1 MENAF
6 VNKKVVKRAFNGKRL
21 TKKILLNV
29 ALIGL
34 AIFTVFPLFTVIV
47 TAFKTNDQIVNNPYG
62 FIPSPFSGQAYREV
76 FQRFPFFKYLGNS
89 LIICIANVI
98 GVPLTS
104 TMAGYAFS
112 KFNVRHK
119 KYIFLAMMA
128 MIMVP
133 GTVLQI
139 PTFEMYVGFGW
150 INKYYPFI
158 IPAFLGGG
166 ISNVFLVRQFV
177 STIPRSLFE
186 SAEIDG
192 ASEPVQFIKIALPLS
207 MPIIMTI
214 AVFTF
219 TGCWNDFFSPLLYL
233 TDENLYTLGYGLFIF
248 FSQCKI
254 GTQRAWNIICAAS
267 MLVMIPSFLIFAF
280 AQKYFVEGITITGIK
295 G

>member
-1 MENAF
+1 MEMTI
-6 VNKKVVKRAFNGKRL
+6 KKTVKQFSGKRL

-29 ALIGL
+29 ILIAL
-34 AIFTVFPLFTVIV
+34 AIFTVFPLCTVIV
-47 TAFKTNDQIVNNPYG
+47 TAFKTNEQIVNNPYG
-62 FIPSPFSGQAYREV
+62 LIPAPFSGQAFAEV
-76 FQRFPFFKYLGNS
+76 FERFPFFKYLGNS
-89 LIICIANVI
+89 LIICVANTV

-112 KFNVRHK
+112 KFRVTHK

-139 PTFEMYVGFGW
+139 PIFELYVGFKW
-150 INKYYPFI
+150 INTYYPFI
-158 IPAFLGGG
+158 VPAFLGGG

-177 STIPRSLFE
+177 STIPPSLFE

-192 ASEPVQFIKIALPLS
+192 ASEPIQFFKIALPLS

-267 MLVMIPSFLIFAF
+267 ILVMIPSFLIFAF